1 MSHNI
6 HLANAKGRNAFVTLS
21 TLKAPAAPKLSLPD
35 DKVSFRRYVTCTESG
50 THAALSARW
59 GDNYATHLV
68 EGDPEVDFEQVG
80 QFIEQLQTIYLDPD
94 GKVLMVEPNMIEV
107 LTNPDGSER
116 ERRAPQEMDSNTDS
130 ALPVRWTGKRIDLDE
145 AVRKFSFKRRMQ
157 LRHSDGLT
165 YEFLFGM
172 AKELGESRSVMLLG
186 TGEKGTGPLVFQAN
200 GRPYRGFLEG
210 QVNGT
215 SYRLTLLLSDME
227 LKRPA
232 ATGGGAA

>member
-6 HLANAKGRNAFVTLS
+6 HLANAKGRDAYVALA
-21 TLKAPAAPKLSLPD
+21 TLKAQVAPKLSLPSD
-35 DKVSFRRYVTCTESG
+35 PVTFRRYVTCTESG
-50 THAALSARW
+50 TNVALVASY
-59 GDNYATHLV
+59 GDNYANQLV
-68 EGDPEVDFEQVG
+68 EGDPEVDIEQVG
-80 QFIEQLQTIYLDPD
+80 QFIEQLQTVYLDQY
-94 GKVLMVEPNMIEV
+94 GQVLTVEPNLIEV

-130 ALPVRWTGKRIDLDE
+130 ALPVRWTGKLIDLNE

-165 YEFLFGM
+165 YEFLFSM
-172 AKELGESRSVMLLG
+172 AKELGESQKVMLLG
-186 TGEKGTGPLVFQAN
+186 TGEKGTGPLIFQAN

-210 QVNGT
+210 RVQGT
-215 SYRLTLLLSDME
+215 SYQLTLLLSDME

-232 ATGGGAA
+232 SLAGGAA

>member
-6 HLANAKGRNAFVTLS
+6 HLANAKGRNAFVNLA
-21 TLKAPAAPKLSLPD
+21 TLKAPAAPKLSLPGD
-35 DKVSFRRYVTCTESG
+35 TVTFRRYVTCTESG
-50 THAALSARW
+50 THAAMTARW

-94 GKVLMVEPNMIEV
+94 GKVLMVEPDMVEV

-116 ERRAPQEMDSNTDS
+116 ERRAPQEMDSNTDAS
-130 ALPVRWTGKRIDLDE
+130 LPVRWTGKKIDLSE

-172 AKELGESRSVMLLG
+172 AKELDESRSVMLLG

-232 ATGGGAA
+232 APSGGAA

>member
-6 HLANAKGRNAFVTLS
+6 HLANAKGRDAYVALA
-21 TLKAPAAPKLSLPD
+21 TLKAQAAPKLSLPGD
-35 DKVSFRRYVTCTESG
+35 PVTFRRYVTCTESG
-50 THAALSARW
+50 TNVALVARY
-59 GDNYATHLV
+59 GDNYANQLV
-68 EGDPEVDFEQVG
+68 EGDPEVDIEQVG
-80 QFIEQLQTIYLDPD
+80 QFIEQLQTVYLDQD
-94 GKVLMVEPNMIEV
+94 GQVLTVEPNLIEV

-130 ALPVRWTGKRIDLDE
+130 ALPVRWTGKLIDLNE

-165 YEFLFGM
+165 YEFLFSM
-172 AKELGESRSVMLLG
+172 AKELGESQKVMLLG
-186 TGEKGTGPLVFQAN
+186 TGEKGTGPLIFQAN

-210 QVNGT
+210 RVQGT
-215 SYRLTLLLSDME
+215 SYQLTLLLSDME

-232 ATGGGAA
+232 SLAGGAA

>member
-6 HLANAKGRNAFVTLS
+6 HLANAKGRNAFVNLA
-21 TLKAPAAPKLSLPD
+21 TLKAPAAPKLSLPGD
-35 DKVSFRRYVTCTESG
+35 TVTFRRYVTCTESG
-50 THAALSARW
+50 THAAMTARW

-94 GKVLMVEPNMIEV
+94 GKVLMVEPDMVEV

-116 ERRAPQEMDSNTDS
+116 ERRAPQEMDSNTDAS
-130 ALPVRWTGKRIDLDE
+130 LPVRWTGKKIDLSE

-172 AKELGESRSVMLLG
+172 AKELDESSSVMLLG

-227 LKRPA
+227 LKRPTA
-232 ATGGGAA
+232 PSGGAA

>member
-6 HLANAKGRNAFVTLS
+6 HLANAKGRDAYVVLA
-21 TLKAPAAPKLSLPD
+21 TLKAQAAPKLSLPSD
-35 DKVSFRRYVTCTESG
+35 PVTFRRYVTCTESG
-50 THAALSARW
+50 TNVALVANY
-59 GDNYATHLV
+59 GDNYATQLV
-68 EGDPEVDFEQVG
+68 EGDPEVDIEQVG
-80 QFIEQLQTIYLDPD
+80 QFIEQLQTVYLDQE
-94 GKVLMVEPNMIEV
+94 GQVLTVEPNLIEV

-130 ALPVRWTGKRIDLDE
+130 ALPVRSTGKLIDINE

-165 YEFLFGM
+165 YEFLFSM
-172 AKELGESRSVMLLG
+172 AKELGASQKVMLLG
-186 TGEKGTGPLVFQAN
+186 TGEKGTGPLIFQAN

-210 QVNGT
+210 RVKGT
-215 SYRLTLLLSDME
+215 SYQLTLLLSDME

-232 ATGGGAA
+232 SLAGGAV

>member
-6 HLANAKGRNAFVTLS
+6 HLANAKGRNAFVTLA
-21 TLKAPAAPKLSLPD
+21 TLKAPAAPKLSLPGET
-35 DKVSFRRYVTCTESG
+35 VTFRRYVTCTELG
-50 THAALSARW
+50 THAAMTARW

-94 GKVLMVEPNMIEV
+94 GKVLMVEPDMVEV

-116 ERRAPQEMDSNTDS
+116 ERRAPQEMDSNTDAS
-130 ALPVRWTGKRIDLDE
+130 LPVRWTGKKIDLSE
-145 AVRKFSFKRRMQ
+145 AVRTFSFKRRMQ

-172 AKELGESRSVMLLG
+172 AKELDESRSVMLLG

-227 LKRPA
+227 LKRPTA
-232 ATGGGAA
+232 PSGGAA

>member
-6 HLANAKGRNAFVTLS
+6 HLANAKGRNAFVNLA
-21 TLKAPAAPKLSLPD
+21 TLKAPAAPKLSLPGD
-35 DKVSFRRYVTCTESG
+35 TVTFRRYVTCTESG
-50 THAALSARW
+50 THAAMTARW

-94 GKVLMVEPNMIEV
+94 GKVLMVEPDMVEV

-116 ERRAPQEMDSNTDS
+116 ERRAPQEMDSNTDAS
-130 ALPVRWTGKRIDLDE
+130 LPVRWTGKKIDLSE

-172 AKELGESRSVMLLG
+172 AKELDESRSVMLLG

-227 LKRPA
+227 LKRPTA
-232 ATGGGAA
+232 PSGGAA

>member
-21 TLKAPAAPKLSLPD
+21 TLKAPAAPKLSLPG
-35 DKVSFRRYVTCTESG
+35 DKVTFRRYVTCTESG
-50 THAALSARW
+50 THAALSSRW
-59 GDNYATHLV
+59 GDNYSTHLV

-145 AVRKFSFKRRMQ
+145 AVRMFSFKRRMQ
-157 LRHSDGLT
+157 LCHSDGLT

-172 AKELGESRSVMLLG
+172 AKELGESRSVILLG
-186 TGEKGTGPLVFQAN
+186 TGDKGTGPLVFQAN

-232 ATGGGAA
+232 ATAGGAA

>member
-6 HLANAKGRNAFVTLS
+6 HLANAKGRNAFVTLC
-21 TLKAPAAPKLSLPD
+21 TLKAPAAPKLSLPG
-35 DKVSFRRYVTCTESG
+35 DKVTFRRYVTCTESG
-50 THAALSARW
+50 THAALSVRW

-80 QFIEQLQTIYLDPD
+80 QFIEQLQTIYIDPD

-107 LTNPDGSER
+107 LTNPDGFER

-157 LRHSDGLT
+157 LCHSDGLT

-172 AKELGESRSVMLLG
+172 AKELGESRSVILLG
-186 TGEKGTGPLVFQAN
+186 TGDKGTGPLVFQAN

-232 ATGGGAA
+232 ATAGGAA

>member
-6 HLANAKGRNAFVTLS
+6 HLANAKGRDAYVALE
-21 TLKAPAAPKLSLPD
+21 TLKAQAAPKLSLPSD
-35 DKVSFRRYVTCTESG
+35 LVTFRRYVTCTESG
-50 THAALSARW
+50 TNVALVASY
-59 GDNYATHLV
+59 GDNYAAQLV
-68 EGDPEVDFEQVG
+68 EGDPEVDIEQVG
-80 QFIEQLQTIYLDPD
+80 QFIEQLQTVYLDQE
-94 GKVLMVEPNMIEV
+94 GQVLTVEPNLIEV

-130 ALPVRWTGKRIDLDE
+130 ALPVRWTGKLIDLNE

-165 YEFLFGM
+165 YEFLFSM
-172 AKELGESRSVMLLG
+172 AKELGESQKVMLLG
-186 TGEKGTGPLVFQAN
+186 TGEKGAGPLIFQAN

-210 QVNGT
+210 RVKGT
-215 SYRLTLLLSDME
+215 SYQLTLLLSDME

-232 ATGGGAA
+232 NLAGGAA

>member
-1 MSHNI
+1 MSNNI
-6 HLANAKGRNAFVTLS
+6 HLANAKGRDAFVTLA
-21 TLKAPAAPKLSLPD
+21 TLKAPAAPKLSLPGEAIT
-35 DKVSFRRYVTCTESG
+35 FRRYVTCTESG
-50 THAALSARW
+50 THKALTARW
-59 GDNYATHLV
+59 GENYATQLV

-80 QFIEQLQTIYLDPD
+80 QFIEQTQTVYLDPE
-94 GKVLMVEPNMIEV
+94 GQVLTLEPNLIEV

-116 ERRAPQEMDSNTDS
+116 ERRAPLEAESNTAS
-130 ALPVRWTGKRIDLDE
+130 ELPVRWTGKRIDLAE

-165 YEFLFGM
+165 YEFLHGM

-210 QVNGT
+210 QVQGT

-232 ATGGGAA
+232 AKSGGAA

>member
-6 HLANAKGRNAFVTLS
+6 HLANAKGRDAYVALA
-21 TLKAPAAPKLSLPD
+21 TLKAQAAPKLSLPGD
-35 DKVSFRRYVTCTESG
+35 PVAFRRYVTCTESG
-50 THAALSARW
+50 TNVALVARY
-59 GDNYATHLV
+59 GDNYANQLV
-68 EGDPEVDFEQVG
+68 EGDPEVDIEQVG
-80 QFIEQLQTIYLDPD
+80 QFIEQLQTVYLDQD
-94 GKVLMVEPNMIEV
+94 GQVLTVEPNLIEV

-130 ALPVRWTGKRIDLDE
+130 ALPVRWTGKLIDLNE

-165 YEFLFGM
+165 YEFLFSM
-172 AKELGESRSVMLLG
+172 AKELGESQKVMLLG
-186 TGEKGTGPLVFQAN
+186 TGEKGTGPLIFQAN

-210 QVNGT
+210 RVQGT
-215 SYRLTLLLSDME
+215 SYQLTLLLSDME

-232 ATGGGAA
+232 SLAGGAA

>member
-6 HLANAKGRNAFVTLS
+6 HLANAKGRDAYVALA
-21 TLKAPAAPKLSLPD
+21 TLKAQAAPKLSLPGD
-35 DKVSFRRYVTCTESG
+35 PVTFRRYVTCTESG
-50 THAALSARW
+50 TNVALVASY
-59 GDNYATHLV
+59 GDNYANQLV
-68 EGDPEVDFEQVG
+68 EGDPEVDIEQVG
-80 QFIEQLQTIYLDPD
+80 QFIEQLQTVYLDQD
-94 GKVLMVEPNMIEV
+94 GQVLTVEPNLIEV

-130 ALPVRWTGKRIDLDE
+130 ALPVRWTGKLIDLNE

-165 YEFLFGM
+165 YEFLFSI
-172 AKELGESRSVMLLG
+172 AKELGESQNVMLLG
-186 TGEKGTGPLVFQAN
+186 TGEKGTGPLIFQAN

-210 QVNGT
+210 RVQGT
-215 SYRLTLLLSDME
+215 SYQLTLLLSDME

-232 ATGGGAA
+232 SLAGGAE